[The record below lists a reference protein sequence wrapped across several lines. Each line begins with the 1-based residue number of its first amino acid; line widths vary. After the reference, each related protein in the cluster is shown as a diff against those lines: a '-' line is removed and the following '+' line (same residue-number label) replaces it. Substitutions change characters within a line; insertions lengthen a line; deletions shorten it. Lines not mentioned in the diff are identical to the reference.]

1 MCLKVIK
8 NIKKEMK
15 RQLLEKELLRRV
27 DLITILGED
36 INNFTILD
44 KQIMTPELIDDFLA
58 LSPNSKSIT
67 SIIPGGDKPRIRVG
81 PENYEIRY
89 NYDLRTGIDGP
100 KLLDTSRD
108 FCVNLI
114 KANKLY
120 TRDEINRMEN
130 GFGLPVFQ
138 FAGGYYRNPDTGETT
153 PFCRHAFYQ
162 NIVIRK

>member
-8 NIKKEMK
+8 NIKKEMR

-27 DLITILGED
+27 DLITTLGED

-44 KQIMTPELIDDFLA
+44 REIMTPELINEFLA

-67 SIIPGGDKPRIRVG
+67 SIIPASDKPRIRVG

-138 FAGGYYRNPDTGETT
+138 FAGGYYRNPNTDETT
-153 PFCRHAFYQ
+153 PYCRHSWYQ

>member
-27 DLITILGED
+27 DLITTLGED

-44 KQIMTPELIDDFLA
+44 KQIMTAELIDEFLA
-58 LSPNSKSIT
+58 LNPNSKSIT
-67 SIIPGGDKPRIRVG
+67 SIIPASDKPRIRVG

-108 FCVNLI
+108 FCINLI